1 MIAQSV
7 YDMPDRWGLID
18 GDSANSMTIADKQSA
33 RHSARRSTAGRV
45 ALWRDPAWLGVVG
58 LFVAASA
65 VLIGA
70 IAGRTAAA
78 IDVWTLIV
86 GGVAVAIGAG
96 ASVAISVWRQ
106 QTAAAETSSSEVIV
120 RALPQPSAIIDSTGR
135 AQVVND
141 KFQHLFPDSRHAP
154 LTALKR
160 RIGDDAAASDFIG
173 RLIAAI
179 TSGKAATDEIQT
191 ADDGDGIEWLCVSA
205 MPLADRSGSALWTF
219 EDITTRHNAEAE
231 AREVRANLAEFVD
244 TAPIGFYSVDQDGR
258 FLLVNDALASW
269 LGHEPG
275 AIEKQGLRLHD
286 ILVEP
291 SPRVPAYRVAG
302 AEDAESDR
310 VDQEVQLR
318 RKDGDPL
325 SVVVVQAENRGVGG
339 GLRTSS
345 VVRQIASGHET
356 QPVLVRNEHRFE
368 RMFENAPVG
377 VVLLDDQGRV
387 AESNR
392 SWRML
397 VAPDEGNL
405 IGRSITEL
413 VADDE
418 VSKVEIWLERIA
430 NDAASAAPED
440 VTLRTKTVA
449 GAARIATMY
458 SSRLEDGSGGD
469 GLIVHFHEATE
480 QRNLEEQFVQ
490 GQKMQAVGQ
499 LAGGV
504 AHDFNNLLTA
514 MIGFCDLLLLR
525 HSPGDQSFGDIM
537 QIKQNANRA
546 ARLVRQLLAFS
557 RQQTLQPRVLNIT
570 DVLGDLTNLLRR
582 LIGASIKLNIT
593 HGRDLG
599 LVRVDQGQ
607 LEQVVI
613 NLAVNARDAMRDG
626 GELTIRTFDESV
638 IVETRRGSEV
648 VIPGDYV
655 VMEIAD
661 NGSGI
666 EPEILERIFEP
677 FFTTKE
683 VGDGTGLGLSTV
695 YGIVKQTGGQ
705 IFVDSKLGGGTK
717 FTIMIPRHEADAAD
731 QARKTDA
738 PEGPAA
744 ADTTGAGTVLLVED
758 EDAVRLFSARA
769 LRAKGYKV
777 LEARTG
783 EAALELLSTVDDII
797 DLMITD
803 VVMPEMDGPT
813 LIKEMRDSRP
823 DLPVICISGYAEETF
838 RDKLGESDDI
848 HFLPKPFSLNQLA
861 GKVKDVMSL
870 PNPS

>member
-1 MIAQSV
+1 MIAEDQ
-7 YDMPDRWGLID
+7 
-18 GDSANSMTIADKQSA
+18 
-33 RHSARRSTAGRV
+33 HSAGHSAGHSTGHAATGGG
-45 ALWRDPAWLGVVG
+45 AFWRDPVWLGVVA
-58 LFVAASA
+58 LLVAASA

-70 IAGRTAAA
+70 IAGRAVAA
-78 IDVWTLIV
+78 IDIWTLAV
-86 GGVAVAIGAG
+86 GGLAVAAG
-96 ASVAISVWRQ
+96 VAASVAILAWRQ
-106 QTAAAETSSSEVIV
+106 RTAVAETSPSEIFLQ
-120 RALPQPSAIIDSTGR
+120 ALPHAGAIIDGTGR
-135 AQVVND
+135 ARSAND
-141 KFQHLFPDSRHAP
+141 RFQQLFPDSRHAP
-154 LTALKR
+154 LAALKR
-160 RIGDDAAASDFIG
+160 RLGDDAAASDLIG
-173 RLIAAI
+173 RLIAAVA
-179 TSGKAATDEIQT
+179 SGNAAREDLQT
-191 ADDGDGIEWLCVSA
+191 AENGDDIEWLGVSA
-205 MPLADRSGSALWTF
+205 MPLADHSGSALWIF
-219 EDITTRHNAEAE
+219 EDITARRKAEAE
-231 AREVRANLAEFVD
+231 AREIQANLTEFVD
-244 TAPIGFYSVDQDGR
+244 TAPVGFYSVDQDGR

-269 LGHEPG
+269 LGYAPG
-275 AIEKQGLRLHD
+275 AIEEQGLRLHD
-286 ILVEP
+286 VLAAP
-291 SPRVPAYRVAG
+291 PAQAPAYRVAG
-302 AEDAESDR
+302 ADPEGTGHEE
-310 VDQEVQLR
+310 EVRLR
-318 RKDGDPL
+318 RQDGGPL
-325 SVVVVQAENRGVGG
+325 PVVVVQTENRGADGR
-339 GLRTSS
+339 LRTSS
-345 VVRQIASGHET
+345 VVRQIISEQEP
-356 QPVLVRNEHRFE
+356 QPANIRNERRFE
-368 RMFENAPVG
+368 RMFESAPVG
-377 VVLLDDQGRV
+377 IVLLDEQGRV

-392 SWRML
+392 AWQML
-397 VAPDEGNL
+397 VAPGEENL
-405 IGRSITEL
+405 VGRPIGEF

-418 VSKVEIWLERIA
+418 VSKVELWLERVA
-430 NDAASAAPED
+430 NDAASVAPQD
-440 VTLRTKTVA
+440 VTLRTRT
-449 GAARIATMY
+449 AADAPRIATMY
-458 SSRLEDGSGGD
+458 FTRIEGGLGGG
-469 GLIVHFHEATE
+469 GLIVHFHEATD
-480 QRNLEEQFVQ
+480 QKSLEEQFAQ

-499 LAGGV
+499 LAGGI

-557 RQQTLQPRVLNIT
+557 RQQTLQPRVLTLT
-570 DVLGDLTNLLRR
+570 DVLGDLTNLIRR
-582 LIGASIKLNIT
+582 LIGANIKLVIT

-626 GELTIRTFDESV
+626 GELTVRTYNESV
-638 IVETRRGSEV
+638 IVEARRGSEV

-655 VMEIAD
+655 VIEVAD

-666 EPEILERIFEP
+666 APENIERIFEP

-683 VGDGTGLGLSTV
+683 VGAGTGLGLSTV

-705 IFVDSKLGGGTK
+705 IFVDSTVGEGTK
-717 FTIMIPRHEADAAD
+717 FTIMIPRHEGVAADEVRKADAAD
-731 QARKTDA
+731 
-738 PEGPAA
+738 GPAA

-783 EAALELLSTVDDII
+783 EAALELVGAVDDII

-823 DLPVICISGYAEETF
+823 NLPVICISGYAEETF

-848 HFLPKPFSLNQLA
+848 HFLPKPFSLEQLA

>member
-1 MIAQSV
+1 MIAEDQ
-7 YDMPDRWGLID
+7 
-18 GDSANSMTIADKQSA
+18 
-33 RHSARRSTAGRV
+33 HSAGHV
-45 ALWRDPAWLGVVG
+45 AEGGGAFWRDPVWLGIVA
-58 LFVAASA
+58 LLVAASA

-70 IAGRTAAA
+70 IAGRAVATV
-78 IDVWTLIV
+78 DVWTLAV
-86 GGVAVAIGAG
+86 GGLAVAAG
-96 ASVAISVWRQ
+96 VAASVAILAWRQ
-106 QTAAAETSSSEVIV
+106 QTAVAETSSTEIFV
-120 RALPQPSAIIDSTGR
+120 RALPHASAVIDSTGR
-135 AQVVND
+135 ARSAND
-141 KFQHLFPDSRHAP
+141 KFQQFLPDSEHAP

-160 RIGDDAAASDFIG
+160 RLGDDVAASDFIG
-173 RLIAAI
+173 RLIAAAA
-179 TSGKAATDEIQT
+179 SGNAASEDIQT
-191 ADDGDGIEWLCVSA
+191 ADTGDGIEWLGVSA
-205 MPLADRSGSALWTF
+205 MPLADQSGSALWIF
-219 EDITTRHNAEAE
+219 EDITARRSAEAE
-231 AREVRANLAEFVD
+231 ISEIQANLTEFVD
-244 TAPIGFYSVDQDGR
+244 TAPVGFYSVDQDGR
-258 FLLVNDALASW
+258 FLLVNGALASW
-269 LGHEPG
+269 LGYEPG
-275 AIEKQGLRLHD
+275 AIEEQGLHLHD
-286 ILVEP
+286 LLLAP
-291 SPRVPAYRVAG
+291 SAQTPVYRVAG
-302 AEDAESDR
+302 ADGADMNGTG
-310 VDQEVQLR
+310 QEVRLR
-318 RKDGDPL
+318 RHDGDPL
-325 SVVVVQAENRGVGG
+325 PVVVVQSENRGDDGS
-339 GLRTSS
+339 LRTSS
-345 VVRQIASGHET
+345 VVRQIASEPEA
-356 QPVLVRNEHRFE
+356 QPALIRSERRFE

-377 VVLLDDQGRV
+377 VVLLDEQGRV

-392 SWRML
+392 AWQML
-397 VAPDEGNL
+397 VAPGEKNL
-405 IGRSITEL
+405 VGRSISDF

-418 VSKVEIWLERIA
+418 VSKVELWLERVA
-430 NDAASAAPED
+430 SDAASVVPQN
-440 VTLRTKTVA
+440 VTLRTKTAVDTP
-449 GAARIATMY
+449 RIATMY
-458 SSRLEDGSGGD
+458 FRRLEGGFGD
-469 GLIVHFHEATE
+469 SELIVHFHEATD
-480 QRNLEEQFVQ
+480 QKNLEEQFAQ

-537 QIKQNANRA
+537 QIKQNGNRA

-557 RQQTLQPRVLNIT
+557 RQQTLQPRVLSIT
-570 DVLGDLTNLLRR
+570 DVLGDLTNLIRR
-582 LIGASIKLNIT
+582 LIGANIKLDLT

-626 GELTIRTFDESV
+626 GGLTIRTFNESV

-655 VMEIAD
+655 VIEIAD

-666 EPEILERIFEP
+666 APENLERIFEP

-683 VGDGTGLGLSTV
+683 VGAGTGLGLSTV

-705 IFVDSKLGGGTK
+705 VFVDSTVGKGTK
-717 FTIMIPRHEADAAD
+717 FTIMIPRHQANAADEARKAAVADA
-731 QARKTDA
+731 
-738 PEGPAA
+738 PAA
-744 ADTTGAGTVLLVED
+744 ADTTGAGTILLVED

-783 EAALELLSTVDDII
+783 EAALELVGVVDDII